1 MKFYK
6 RKKWLERNITGCTDK
21 DKILFTNKDIDPFLQ
36 KLLKRNIEF
45 EFDHLRVSSIG
56 VSLSYIKAHD
66 MLTYKRYSLPFSDD
80 GKIWSDYI
88 ADIARDMIIPRLDH
102 FEKMGAEQALRVWN
116 LIKMGLTDEIF
127 GYMFD
132 GVLAKRPFDYGYSAL
147 FESTSSP
154 F

>member
-1 MKFYK
+1 MTCLHTSATLY
-6 RKKWLERNITGCTDK
+6 L
-21 DKILFTNKDIDPFLQ
+21 
-36 KLLKRNIEF
+36 
-45 EFDHLRVSSIG
+45 
-56 VSLSYIKAHD
+56 
-66 MLTYKRYSLPFSDD
+66 FSDD